1 MLQNE
6 ELKSQKLEA
15 SRKAL
20 EGDKNKLQGSLGEKE
35 SEIKASISQSSYDQ
49 SSVIWVIREEHC
61 TLILFAF

>member
-35 SEIKASISQSSYDQ
+35 SEIKASLSQSSYDQ
-49 SSVIWVIREEHC
+49 SSVIWVREEHC
-61 TLILFAF
+61 SSILFAF